1 MRLRGFFTDHPTSV
15 GESYGEHFV
24 FAIRFARATA
34 GASLAAAVHA
44 VFTHTCHVDV
54 VRSASEAYIVLV
66 RAARTYDPHNMLIRP
81 PALRT
86 WARSML

>member
-44 VFTHTCHVDV
+44 VFPRLFQTTASSKIRELHSLME
-54 VRSASEAYIVLV
+54 SAP
-66 RAARTYDPHNMLIRP
+66 RAHATEELADKQNSPSR
-81 PALRT
+81 
-86 WARSML
+86 

>member
-44 VFTHTCHVDV
+44 VFPRLFQTT
-54 VRSASEAYIVLV
+54 AS
-66 RAARTYDPHNMLIRP
+66 
-81 PALRT
+81 
-86 WARSML
+86 